1 MIGYEAFSDKM
12 VMVLC
17 ENFLYIGEK
26 NYSGVAQ
33 ELVKSY
39 SGVSLE

>member
-1 MIGYEAFSDKM
+1 
-12 VMVLC
+12 VLC
-17 ENFLYIGEK
+17 ENFLYVEIIS
-26 NYSGVAQ
+26 YSGVAQ